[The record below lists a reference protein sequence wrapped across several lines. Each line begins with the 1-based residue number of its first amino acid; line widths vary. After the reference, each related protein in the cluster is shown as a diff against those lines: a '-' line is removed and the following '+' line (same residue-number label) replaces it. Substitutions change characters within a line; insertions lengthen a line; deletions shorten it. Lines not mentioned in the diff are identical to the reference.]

1 MIDFETGRPVTM
13 APRGVVTSPHS
24 LASAAGVEILKAG
37 GSAVDAAIATSAALA
52 VLYPHMTSVG
62 GDAFWLIYDARAGT
76 VRYLGG
82 GGRAAASAT
91 IEAFA
96 RRGLSEIP
104 YRGVVPATLTVPGG
118 VASWCEAHTA
128 YGRLPLARNLE
139 AAIGYARDGFPV
151 TARLARWIEATA
163 AEGGVLDAAASAIFM
178 PGGTP
183 PRTGAKLANPDLAR
197 TLEAIAGAGR
207 EGFYG
212 GETARELARYARE
225 NGGFF
230 DEADL
235 RAQDAAWDVPL
246 LTTYR
251 GVKIYE
257 TPAPTQG
264 FTVLEMLNL
273 LEAYE
278 VARWPFLGPDHVHH
292 LVQAK
297 QIAYHDRDRR
307 LADPE
312 FGPVPIDRLVSRA
325 YADERR
331 KLIDPARALAWD
343 RVPSDG
349 SLQGDTVFIAIV
361 DADGNAVS
369 LIQSL
374 YGIFGAGVVAGRT
387 GVVLQNRSAYF
398 TLDPRHPNR
407 LEPRKRPLHT
417 LIASLAFRDD
427 KLWQVLGCMG
437 ADGQPQIH
445 VQTYVAT
452 IDFGLDIQQAVE
464 TPRWLSGRFSLREPR
479 DLLNIEA
486 RFPAATLAELER
498 RGHVLNRWGDWH
510 ELAGHAHGIA
520 VDPGSGLRLG
530 GCDPRSDGAAIGY

>member
-1 MIDFETGRPVTM
+1 M

-24 LASAAGVEILKAG
+24 LASAAGVEMLKAG

-118 VASWCEAHTA
+118 VASWCEAHAA
-128 YGRLPLARNLE
+128 YGRLPLARSLE

-151 TARLARWIEATA
+151 TARLARWIRSDGRRGRRARRRSKRDLHA
-163 AEGGVLDAAASAIFM
+163 GRHAAAHRREARQSRLGAHARGDRRRRPRRASMAARPRASWRATRAKTAVSSTKPTFARRT
-178 PGGTP
+178 PRGTC
-183 PRTGAKLANPDLAR
+183 RS
-197 TLEAIAGAGR
+197 
-207 EGFYG
+207 
-212 GETARELARYARE
+212 
-225 NGGFF
+225 
-230 DEADL
+230 L
-235 RAQDAAWDVPL
+235 RA
-246 LTTYR
+246 YR

-278 VARWPFLGPDHVHH
+278 VARWPFLGPDHVHL

-312 FGPVPIDRLVSRA
+312 FRAGADRT
-325 YADERR
+325 ADLARVRR
-331 KLIDPARALAWD
+331 RTPQTDRPARARSPWD

-374 YGIFGAGVVAGRT
+374 YGIFGAGVVARRT

-464 TPRWLSGRFSLREPR
+464 MPRWLSGRFSLREPR

-498 RGHVLNRWGDWH
+498 RGHVLNRWGDWN

-520 VDPGSGLRLG
+520 VDPGSGLRSG

>member
-1 MIDFETGRPVTM
+1 
-13 APRGVVTSPHS
+13 
-24 LASAAGVEILKAG
+24 
-37 GSAVDAAIATSAALA
+37 
-52 VLYPHMTSVG
+52 
-62 GDAFWLIYDARAGT
+62 
-76 VRYLGG
+76 
-82 GGRAAASAT
+82 
-91 IEAFA
+91 
-96 RRGLSEIP
+96 
-104 YRGVVPATLTVPGG
+104 
-118 VASWCEAHTA
+118 
-128 YGRLPLARNLE
+128 
-139 AAIGYARDGFPV
+139 
-151 TARLARWIEATA
+151 
-163 AEGGVLDAAASAIFM
+163 
-178 PGGTP
+178 
-183 PRTGAKLANPDLAR
+183 
-197 TLEAIAGAGR
+197 
-207 EGFYG
+207 
-212 GETARELARYARE
+212 
-225 NGGFF
+225 
-230 DEADL
+230 
-235 RAQDAAWDVPL
+235 
-246 LTTYR
+246 
-251 GVKIYE
+251 
-257 TPAPTQG
+257 
-264 FTVLEMLNL
+264 
-273 LEAYE
+273 
-278 VARWPFLGPDHVHH
+278 
-292 LVQAK
+292 VQAK
-297 QIAYHDRDRR
+297 QIAYRDRDYR

-312 FGPVPIDRLVSRA
+312 FAPMPIDRLISRA

-343 RVPSDG
+343 QVPSDG
-349 SLQGDTVFIAIV
+349 SLKGDTVFIAVV

-417 LIASLAFRDD
+417 LIASLAFRDG
-427 KLWQVLGCMG
+427 KLSQVLGCMG

-464 TPRWLSGRFSLREPR
+464 MPRWLSGRFSLREPR

-520 VDPGSGLRLG
+520 LDPGSGLRFG